1 MNLNDV
7 KSAGKHKRRR
17 RIGRGQGSGWGCT
30 AGRGNKGEGQRAGS
44 GGALYHEGG
53 QMPLYRKLPK
63 RGFTNALFKTVHAIV
78 NVSDLE
84 KAFPD
89 GGEVDI
95 EAAKAVNL
103 VKKRAKS
110 LKVLGKG
117 ELKVKLTV
125 KADKVSASAREKI
138 EAAGGSIETPA

>member
-7 KSAGKHKRRR
+7 KSAGKHRRKR

-30 AGRGNKGEGQRAGS
+30 AGRGNKGEGSRAGA
-44 GGALYHEGG
+44 GGALAHEGG

-63 RGFTNALFKTVHAIV
+63 RGFTNALFKTTHAIV

-84 KAFPD
+84 KAFPQ
-89 GGEVDI
+89 GGDVDI
-95 EAAKAVNL
+95 AAAKEVNL
-103 VKKRAKS
+103 VKKRARS
-110 LKVLGKG
+110 LKILGKG
-117 ELKVKLTV
+117 DLTVKLNV
-125 KADKVSASAREKI
+125 KADKVSATARAKI